1 MKLQF
6 TQTQLEYQGAD
17 SEIKNSQKQNTIDL
31 KKLVQKNLGE
41 VLFKKNKDIHLVDAT
56 YTACNIDDP
65 DWELTSTSTKLFN
78 EDERGHSY
86 NMVLKYKKIPIF
98 YHHL

>member
-1 MKLQF
+1 MEQ
-6 TQTQLEYQGAD
+6 E
-17 SEIKNSQKQNTIDL
+17 NL
-31 KKLVQKNLGE
+31 KY
-41 VLFKKNKDIHLVDAT
+41 LFKKNKDIHLVDAT

-86 NMVLKYKKIPIF
+86 NMLLKYKKIPIF
-98 YHHL
+98 YSPFISYPLTDKRQSEY